1 MKTDI
6 TDPWCGVDT
15 PEESNDKSINF
26 FEDSFVEDQSEHTKL
41 ADSEEY
47 LEKLYC
53 RLKNLQKGTSKKDLV
68 SSLSVIK
75 EDTIA
80 RLITSGYKLEAEEET
95 ELVSNPLIRHIA
107 PHLQALTASELV
119 HLLKA
124 DVLQVINESEQQGEQ
139 ATEIITN
146 QQVINHQSKDQSSD

>member
-6 TDPWCGVDT
+6 SDPWCGSDVLKVDKNNRT
-15 PEESNDKSINF
+15 NY
-26 FEDSFVEDQSEHTKL
+26 FEDSFTENYLEHTKL

-47 LEKLYC
+47 LAKLYS

-68 SSLSVIK
+68 TSLSVVK

-80 RLITSGYKLEAEEET
+80 RLIANECKLENEKDI
-95 ELVSNPLIRHIA
+95 ELASNPLIRHIA
-107 PHLQALTASELV
+107 PHLQAITASELV

-124 DVLQVINESEQQGEQ
+124 DVLQTITEFEQEENIIDTLTNTEVENNLSEQ
-139 ATEIITN
+139 
-146 QQVINHQSKDQSSD
+146 KD

>member
-1 MKTDI
+1 MKTNI

-15 PEESNDKSINF
+15 SEVTNDRSLNF
-26 FEDSFVEDQSEHTKL
+26 FEDSFVENQPKHTKL

-68 SSLSVIK
+68 SSLSIIK
-75 EDTIA
+75 EDSIA
-80 RLITSGYKLEAEEET
+80 RLITSEYKLEAEES

-124 DVLQVINESEQQGEQ
+124 DVLQVINESEQQEEQ
-139 ATEIITN
+139 TTEILTN
-146 QQVINHQSKDQSSD
+146 QQIIDHQLKDQNSD